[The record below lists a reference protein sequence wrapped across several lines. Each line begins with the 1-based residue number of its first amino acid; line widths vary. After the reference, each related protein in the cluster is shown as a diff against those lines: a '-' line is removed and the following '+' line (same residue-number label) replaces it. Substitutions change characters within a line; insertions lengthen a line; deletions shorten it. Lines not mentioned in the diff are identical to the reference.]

1 MPDLFGATPGPGR
14 GGAGATGTE
23 GAEERTWRARREAA
37 NSHGPS
43 RRTDGSQPGR
53 KHRVAGESG
62 SDRRAPADR
71 VARAGSSGGGYR
83 FAGGRFPGPVRAL
96 AAAAVV
102 IATVTAIASRSDPHQ
117 PTAAPEPA
125 GPRGH
130 TAGRPKGDRDRL
142 PATPGIPS
150 PSAGRAGEPSHLS
163 RARRGHN
170 RRESKDVQ
178 APTSPASPPAPPPAA
193 PPPAV
198 LPPAQSEKD
207 VTPPPT
213 VAPSR
218 PAPPARKAPALPAP
232 VPPGSP
238 PEFL

>member
-1 MPDLFGATPGPGR
+1 MPDLFGATPRPGR

-23 GAEERTWRARREAA
+23 GAEERTWRARREAPS
-37 NSHGPS
+37 SHRP
-43 RRTDGSQPGR
+43 RKRTAASQPGR
-53 KHRVAGESG
+53 KHRLAGESG
-62 SDRRAPADR
+62 SDRRAADR

-83 FAGGRFPGPVRAL
+83 FAGGRFPAPVRAL

-102 IATVTAIASRSDPHQ
+102 IATVTAIASRSDPPQ
-117 PTAAPEPA
+117 PTTAPEPA
-125 GPRGH
+125 GPPGH
-130 TAGRPKGDRDRL
+130 AAGRPKGDRDRL

-150 PSAGRAGEPSHLS
+150 PSAGHAREPSDLS
-163 RARRGHN
+163 RPGRGNKRRQ
-170 RRESKDVQ
+170 SKDVQ
-178 APTSPASPPAPPPAA
+178 APTRPASPPAPPPAA

-213 VAPSR
+213 EAPSR